1 MNCII
6 IIIKGQFG
14 FVEKNQQ
21 NIAIKYEKRRKKR
34 KNLGIRVVFRN
45 FAASNGRKIQKT
57 DETMT
62 ALEQQFSKTVAEHK
76 STIYTVC
83 YMFSQDADEVNDLF
97 QEVLVNLWKG
107 FENFEHRSDIKTW
120 IYRVA
125 LNTCISIDRKKRRTA
140 TVRLT
145 MDINLFEDRDEDTR
159 QVDML
164 HKRISKLQP
173 FDRAIVLL
181 WLENLSYDEI
191 GQIVGIT
198 AKNVSVRLFRIR
210 EQLKQMSND

>member
-1 MNCII
+1 
-6 IIIKGQFG
+6 
-14 FVEKNQQ
+14 
-21 NIAIKYEKRRKKR
+21 
-34 KNLGIRVVFRN
+34 
-45 FAASNGRKIQKT
+45 
-57 DETMT
+57 MT
-62 ALEQQFSKTVAEHK
+62 TIEQQFAQTVTEHK

-107 FENFEHRSDIKTW
+107 FKGFEHRSDVRTW

-125 LNTCISIDRKKRRTA
+125 LNTCISLDRKKKRA
-140 TVRLT
+140 AEVRLT

-164 HKRISKLQP
+164 HKRISKLKP

-181 WLENLSYDEI
+181 WLENISYDEI

-198 AKNVSVRLFRIR
+198 AKNVSVRLFRIK

>member
-1 MNCII
+1 MN
-6 IIIKGQFG
+6 
-14 FVEKNQQ
+14 V
-21 NIAIKYEKRRKKR
+21 
-34 KNLGIRVVFRN
+34 
-45 FAASNGRKIQKT
+45 
-57 DETMT
+57 
-62 ALEQQFSKTVAEHK
+62 LEQQFAQTVKEQK

-107 FENFEHRSDIKTW
+107 FESFKHQSNIRTW

-125 LNTCISIDRKKRRTA
+125 LNTCISVDRRKRRSA
-140 TVRLT
+140 EVRLT
-145 MDINLFEDRDEDTR
+145 MDINLFEDRDEDTK

-181 WLENLSYDEI
+181 WLENLSYEEI
-191 GQIVGIT
+191 GQIVGSST
-198 AKNVSVRLFRIR
+198 KNVSVRLFRIR